1 MDGINIIFVY
11 NKCEM
16 ETIKRL
22 LEESVTSKIL
32 PNKAVLIFGARRVG
46 KTILLRH
53 IIDKFNGKVL
63 LLNGEDFDSFS
74 LLEEKSIS
82 NYRHI

>member
-11 NKCEM
+11 NKCKM

-63 LLNGEDFDSFS
+63 LLNSS
-74 LLEEKSIS
+74 YLNSYILKILP
-82 NYRHI
+82 